1 MDVEYFLCERIWW
14 KIQQVSFEFEIEV
27 WKRRD
32 SKSPF
37 AKHEIEKLCFPH
49 KEMKK
54 LVCLCACVRVCMCW
68 EYSCESERMES
79 WGYLRIFLFN
89 WEKLKSSEKENFQ
102 FHESCILLWVSR
114 SPVKAHHHHRRSHT
128 LPLFFLL
135 SKMVFHLNIHE

>member
-1 MDVEYFLCERIWW
+1 MKGFDEKFNRSHLNSKLKFGNEGTRNLLLQNMKLRNSVFHTKKW
-14 KIQQVSFEFEIEV
+14 KS
-27 WKRRD
+27 W
-32 SKSPF
+32 
-37 AKHEIEKLCFPH
+37 
-49 KEMKK
+49 
-54 LVCLCACVRVCMCW
+54 CACVRVCMCW

-114 SPVKAHHHHRRSHT
+114 SPVKAHHHRRSHT